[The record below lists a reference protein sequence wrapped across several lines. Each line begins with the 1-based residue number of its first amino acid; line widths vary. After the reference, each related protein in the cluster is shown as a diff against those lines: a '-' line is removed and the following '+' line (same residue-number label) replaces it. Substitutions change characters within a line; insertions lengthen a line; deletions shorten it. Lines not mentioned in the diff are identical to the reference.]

1 MTLESKIVL
10 RANKIA
16 HIIMSICDLYNITL
30 QDATDMYYESMTADM
45 IEEGIADLQYRSD
58 KYLATLIWEEF
69 HESKD

>member
-45 IEEGIADLQYRSD
+45 IEEGIADLQCRSD